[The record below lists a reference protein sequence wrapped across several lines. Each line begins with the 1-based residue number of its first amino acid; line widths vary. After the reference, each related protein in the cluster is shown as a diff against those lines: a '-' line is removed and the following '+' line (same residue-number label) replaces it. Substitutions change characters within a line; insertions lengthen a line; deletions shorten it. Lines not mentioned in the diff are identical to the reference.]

1 MCPQFYCYAGHMKL
15 GPAFSRNLGGPSEM
29 FAFTSVMFFLT
40 ACTSQNEAMVTD
52 LAAVNKLPIRNL
64 SNPEQT
70 IFSAGQPTMGEFEAL
85 AQAGIEHIVN
95 LRPKSEQDWDE
106 AGFVNSLGMQY
117 HLVPV
122 AGIAGVTLDN
132 AASLAAVLEAI
143 EGEATIVHCGSGN
156 RVGALIALREGL
168 LNGQSVDDSI
178 ATGKLWGLTRLEPL
192 VRTKLA
198 APK

>member
-1 MCPQFYCYAGHMKL
+1 ML
-15 GPAFSRNLGGPSEM
+15 
-29 FAFTSVMFFLT
+29 FLT
-40 ACTSQNEAMVTD
+40 ACSSQNETSAAD
-52 LAAVNKLPIRNL
+52 LVAVNQLPIRNL
-64 SNPEQT
+64 TNPEPT
-70 IFSAGQPTMGEFEAL
+70 MFSAGQPTKGEFEAL
-85 AQAGIEHIVN
+85 AQAGIKHIVN
-95 LRPKSEQDWDE
+95 LRPESEQDWDE
-106 AGFVNSLGMQY
+106 AGFIISLGMQY

-132 AASLAAVLEAI
+132 AVALAAVLEEI

-156 RVGALIALREGL
+156 RVGALIALREGF

-178 ATGKLWGLTRLEPL
+178 ATGRLWGLTRLEPL